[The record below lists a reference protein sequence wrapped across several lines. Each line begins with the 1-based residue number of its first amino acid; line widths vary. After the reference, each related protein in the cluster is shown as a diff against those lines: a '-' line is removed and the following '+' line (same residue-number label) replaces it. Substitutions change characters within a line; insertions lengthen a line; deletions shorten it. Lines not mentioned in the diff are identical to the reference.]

1 MPFRLRVAGGQLMA
15 TLSPRDKR
23 IFARSI
29 LLGSAM
35 RKAIWMKLL
44 GVVSD
49 WRRFLQPSILTRKVT
64 CIAVLLS
71 ICTSST
77 FAQERPPVALFSF
90 SDTSCGAWVSS
101 AGNEAIRAQYSYWFR
116 GFVSGYNHGNPYNQV
131 ELERMPDS
139 QTLALFVDQYCRENP
154 LQPFVIAAWK
164 LVAELRDHPEPKK
177 PTKR

>member
-1 MPFRLRVAGGQLMA
+1 
-15 TLSPRDKR
+15 
-23 IFARSI
+23 
-29 LLGSAM
+29 M
-35 RKAIWMKLL
+35 RKDPVSGLKRLL
-44 GVVSD
+44 
-49 WRRFLQPSILTRKVT
+49 PSSIFPNR
-64 CIAVLLS
+64 AVYALALAFALA
-71 ICTSST
+71 SSA